1 MRRPYTRLRRSWR
14 QKPIQVI
21 LIGLMKVS
29 GNIFRE
35 YDVRG
40 LVGSELTDEVVVA
53 FGKAFGTYAQSRG
66 CKTIAVGRDVRLS
79 ADRFN
84 ELLTKG
90 LLTTG
95 CDVVDVGVMPTPLL
109 YFSLFQLPVDGGVM
123 ITASHNPSEYNG
135 FKLCIGRETIYGSE
149 IQKVRAILEKEEF
162 VTGNGTMSMI
172 DDMIHRYSDF
182 VRSNVKLASPVHCVI
197 DAGNGTAA
205 LLAPNLIRSL
215 GCEVTEL
222 YCTPDGNFPNHHP
235 DPTIEE
241 NLTDLIS
248 TVREHK
254 AQVGLAFDGD
264 SDRLGVVDEQGNIL
278 WGDQLLLIFAR
289 DILKR
294 RSKGTVIF
302 EVKCSK
308 TLEEEIRKAG
318 GEPVMWKA
326 GHSLIKGKMKE
337 TGAVLAGEMSGH
349 LFFADEYFGY
359 DDAIYAA
366 ARMLRILS
374 ETKEPLSQFLKDV
387 PKTYATPEIRVDCP
401 DESKFMVTEAV
412 KKHYQGKY
420 PIIDV
425 DGVRVSFGDG
435 WGLVRASNT
444 QPSLVL
450 RFEADTPGRLKEI
463 RDEVESVVR
472 QKLQHNDA
480 MAQ

>member
-1 MRRPYTRLRRSWR
+1 
-14 QKPIQVI
+14 
-21 LIGLMKVS
+21 MKVA

-40 LVGSELTDEVVVA
+40 LVNSELPDEIVLA
-53 FGKAFGTYAQSRG
+53 FGKAFGTYASRRG
-66 CKTIAVGRDVRLS
+66 CKTIVVGRDVRLS

-84 ELLTKG
+84 AFLTEG
-90 LLTTG
+90 LLSTG
-95 CDVVDVGVMPTPLL
+95 CDVVDVGVLPTPLL
-109 YFSLFQLPVDGGVM
+109 YFSLFQLPVDAGVM

-135 FKLCIGRETIYGSE
+135 FKLCIGRKTIYGQE
-149 IQKVRAILEKEEF
+149 IQKIRTTLEAEDF
-162 VTGNGTMSMI
+162 VTGKGTASMV
-172 DDMIHRYSDF
+172 DDIIPRYGKF
-182 VRSNVKLASPVHCVI
+182 VQSNVRLASSVRCVI
-197 DAGNGTAA
+197 DAGNGTASLVA
-205 LLAPNLIRSL
+205 PELLRSI

-235 DPTIEE
+235 DPTIEA
-241 NLTDLIS
+241 NLSDLIS
-248 TVREHK
+248 TVRERK

-264 SDRLGVVDEQGNIL
+264 SDRLGVVDENGNIL

-289 DILKR
+289 DTLKR
-294 RSKGTVIF
+294 RSGGTVIF

-308 TLEEEIRKAG
+308 TLEPEIRKAG

-366 ARMLRILS
+366 ARLVRILS
-374 ETKEPLSQFLKDV
+374 ETNIPLSQFLKDV
-387 PKTYATPEIRVDCP
+387 PKTFTTPEIRVDCP
-401 DESKFMVTEAV
+401 DESKFTVTEAV
-412 KKHYQGKY
+412 KEHYRGKY

-444 QPSLVL
+444 QPALVL

-463 RDEVESVVR
+463 REEVESVVR
-472 QKLQHNDA
+472 AEL
-480 MAQ
+480 